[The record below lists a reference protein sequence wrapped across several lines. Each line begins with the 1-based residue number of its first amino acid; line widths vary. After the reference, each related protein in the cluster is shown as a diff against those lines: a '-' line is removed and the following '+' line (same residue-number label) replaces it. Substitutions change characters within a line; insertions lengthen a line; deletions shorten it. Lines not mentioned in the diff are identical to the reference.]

1 MLVYIST
8 YPPRE
13 CGIATFTKDL
23 SLSMGSLLDSKII
36 AMNDRKH
43 NYDKNVIAKISAE
56 KIEDYTKVASI
67 INKNDQVEMVHIQH
81 EFGIFGG
88 EYGEYLITLLND
100 LKKPV
105 ITTFHTVLPDPSL
118 KMKNIVREII
128 EKSKA
133 IIVMNRHSR
142 DILEKDYG
150 APSEKVLFIPH
161 GIPNFPLSSGKE
173 EKEKLNLSENI
184 VLSTYGLISEG
195 KGIEYF
201 IQAIASVVKFFPNV
215 KYLILGETHPVVK
228 KREGEKYRNFLKSE
242 VKRLNLSKNVIF
254 YNKYLNSE
262 DIRFFLNATDIYLSP
277 MLDEKQ
283 SVSGT
288 ISFALGCGK
297 PVISTSTFYAKSV
310 VTEKRGI
317 LVGFKDPERISKAI
331 LEIINNPSKM
341 KEMGINAYT
350 DSRFMTWPNVALAH
364 YDLYRKY
371 VNFPDI
377 KKIPDIKLNHLNN
390 LTDNFGI
397 IQFAKNTLPDLTYGY
412 STDDNARALIVA
424 INHYLKEGNKKCLK
438 IIKTYLNFI
447 KIVQKKDGS
456 FFNYVDKEKNIETGK
471 ISEDVQ
477 GRVVWSLGYLI
488 SQKNIPQQIIKEA
501 EGIFNKSLPYIKNL
515 KSLRAKAFS
524 IMGLNSNKD
533 LLRKFA
539 DSLLASFKKENQ
551 KKWNWFEDCL
561 TYSSSKIPEALFVAY
576 STLKDEKYLKV
587 AEKSLAFLMKK
598 TFTKKEYLPIGQNG
612 WYFKNKRRSLFDQ
625 QPEDP
630 SSMVQALVSAY
641 EITKKEEYK
650 EKAIIAFEWFLG
662 RNYLRQVMYDDFTGG
677 CYDGLG
683 KYSININ
690 QGAES
695 TVCYLLARQSIE
707 KVLS

>member
-23 SLSMGSLLDSKII
+23 SFSMGSLLDSKII

-67 INKNDQVEMVHIQH
+67 INKNDQIEMVHIQH

-501 EGIFNKSLPYIKNL
+501 EDIFNKSLPYIKNL

>member
-317 LVGFKDPERISKAI
+317 LVGFKDSERISKAI
-331 LEIINNPSKM
+331 LEIINNPLKI
-341 KEMGINAYT
+341 KEMGINSYT

>member
-43 NYDKNVIAKISAE
+43 NYDKNVIVKISAE

-456 FFNYVDKEKNIETGK
+456 FFNYIDKEKNIETGK